1 MTGSR
6 KMTVGRLKQLVGYDP
21 ARLEE
26 MQRDG
31 LLEFNEERLTVTETG
46 SMFIRNIAALFDPA
60 YREQVN
66 RYSKSV

>member
-1 MTGSR
+1 MTAD
-6 KMTVGRLKQLVGYDP
+6 RLKQMVGYDP

-31 LLEFNEERLTVTETG
+31 LLEFDEERLNVTETG
-46 SMFIRNIAALFDPA
+46 SMFIRNIAVLFDPA
-60 YREQVN
+60 FSEQAN